1 MGIKRI
7 IDAIFDYLQGIVVFM
22 ALLVMVYLFIFSPQE
37 INGASMEETFFNGEL
52 IITSKLIYKLEL
64 PKRGDVVIFKSP
76 GNKEVDYIK
85 RVIGLPGE
93 RVKLEGGRLYI
104 NGVLL
109 PEPYLAEGIST
120 NSERFLSEGEEITV
134 PEGKYFLCGDNRPH
148 SSDSRDFGPIPLEDF
163 IGKGL
168 FRYWPPSKFTIL
180 PKIDYG
186 M

>member
-1 MGIKRI
+1 MGIRQI

-22 ALLVMVYLFIFSPQE
+22 AMLVMVYLFIFSPQE

-52 IITSKLIYKLEL
+52 IVTNKLVFKLET

-76 GNKEVDYIK
+76 KNKEVDYIK

-93 RVKLEGGRLYI
+93 SVKLEGGRIYI
-104 NGVLL
+104 NGIEL

-120 NSERFLSEGEEITV
+120 NSESYLTEGDEIVV
-134 PEGKYFLCGDNRPH
+134 PEGQYFVMGDNRPH
-148 SSDSRDFGPIPLEDF
+148 SSDSREFGPIPVEDF

-168 FRYWPPSKFTIL
+168 FRYWPPQKFTIL
-180 PKIDYG
+180 PKVDYG
-186 M
+186 F